1 MTQFDSIVDANL
13 LVKAF
18 RDCKKGVNWKTSV
31 QRYDANLLMNTY
43 SLQKSLMDKTYDMSK
58 PFEFD
63 KCERGKLRHI
73 KALTIGDRV
82 VQRALCDNVVI
93 PTLRPKLIYD
103 NGASLKG
110 KGVDFTRR
118 RLVAHLE
125 KFYREHHSNKGFILM
140 MDYSKY
146 FDNILH
152 RVFLEDIEDYFDEDT
167 MWLIKKIM
175 KGFEID
181 VSYLID
187 EEFETS
193 EQDLFNSIEH
203 EAIDKHLLT
212 GQKMLS
218 KSMGI
223 GSQLSQIAGVYYPHK
238 VDNYAKTVLQLK
250 LYARYADDSY
260 VIHEDKDY
268 LYECLAKLST
278 LANELGIHMNRK
290 KCQVA
295 ALSNFSFMKMHY
307 SLDNYTGLVNIT
319 MPNATFRRERV
330 KLLKFKHK
338 LDAGTMT
345 LEDIHNSYLSWRGSV
360 ERYDNHFRLEKID
373 EYFKSIFNMEV

>member
-1 MTQFDSIVDANL
+1 MSQFETIVDANT
-13 LVKAF
+13 LVESF
-18 RDCKKGVNWKTSV
+18 RKCKKGVNWKTSV

-43 SLQKSLMDKTYDMSK
+43 SLQKSLREKTYDMSK
-58 PFEFD
+58 PYEFD

-125 KFYREHHSNKGFILM
+125 KFYREHHTNKGFILM

-152 RVFLEDIEDYFDEDT
+152 RVFLEDIERYFDEDT
-167 MWLIKKIM
+167 MWLIRKIM

-181 VSYLID
+181 VSYLSD
-187 EEFETS
+187 EEYATCEN
-193 EQDLFNSIEH
+193 ELFNSIKH
-203 EAIDKHLLT
+203 EAIDKRLLT
-212 GQKMLS
+212 GEKMLA

-223 GSQLSQIAGVYYPHK
+223 GSQLSQIAGVYYPHN
-238 VDNYAKTVLQLK
+238 VDNYAKTILQLK

-260 VIHEDKDY
+260 AIHEDKDY
-268 LYECLAKLST
+268 LNQCLTELTQVAGQ
-278 LANELGIHMNRK
+278 LGIHMNAK

-295 ALSNFSFMKMHY
+295 SLSSFSFMKMHY
-307 SLDNYTGLVNIT
+307 SLDESGNVHIT

-330 KLLKFKHK
+330 KLLKFKRK
-338 LDAGTMT
+338 LDEGTMT

-360 ERYDNHFRLEKID
+360 EQYDNHFRLEKID
-373 EYFKSIFNMEV
+373 DYFKSIFNMEV